1 MSETKT
7 SGISSMVSEQAV
19 SLDTQCG
26 FLIRF
31 CYLDDKVSV
40 VSREKILAL
49 EGGGEDSVAYILL
62 YRSPTV

>member
-1 MSETKT
+1 
-7 SGISSMVSEQAV
+7 MVSEQAV